1 MSVTDEI
8 KARLDIVNFLS
19 QYIQLK
25 KAGRNY
31 TGLCPFHA
39 EKTPSFV
46 VFPESQNWRC
56 FGACGEGGDI
66 FNFVMKHDGLDFVS
80 ALKVLAD
87 KAGVELQERTPEQV
101 KGDEHLDKMRGLLDE
116 TARYFHEQLME
127 SAEAQPARTY
137 VRKRG
142 LKRETLVSFRIGYA
156 PDNWQEALDHLK
168 TLGYTED
175 EIVEAGVAIRN
186 EERGRVYDRFRN
198 RLVIPICD
206 GRGQIIGFGARAL
219 DPDDNPKYL
228 NSPQTPL
235 FDKGATLFGLHMA
248 RRTIRESETAVIVEG
263 YMDAIQAHQAG
274 FTNVVAQMGTALTES
289 QLKQLSRYARRL
301 ILALDAD
308 AAGVRATMRGLDVA
322 RQTLAQ
328 PVVDY
333 VIEVGTSHLTTKS
346 TFGDREASARELL
359 PILLATENDLQQ
371 HYNVQRLALKLHLD
385 ERTLIQWAQ
394 QQRRSARV
402 ITKDRSRPQ
411 AQPAAQPADGQ
422 AESTQPPSI
431 PAQGSAMERYC
442 ISILMQKPRLWSM
455 ANRRMRQIAG
465 KKQGVQ
471 RGLGPLSSDD
481 FFHSDFRAIINLL
494 EKALAQD
501 DMEPIDYLEEH
512 LPYELRVEV
521 ERLLSEPIAA
531 YKQQQLSQM
540 LERERAKIAQLV
552 LRTSDE
558 FLQHVLNLR
567 KQRLIRENQNLY
579 FLLQEAD
586 SDTGM
591 QYHRQ
596 YEANRRALLLI
607 DQTINQMT
615 EMQRTL
621 T

>member
-46 VFPESQNWRC
+46 VFPEAQNWRC
-56 FGACGEGGDI
+56 FGACSEGGDI

-87 KAGVELQERTPEQV
+87 TAGVELQERTPEQV
-101 KGDEHLDKMRGLLDE
+101 KGDEHLDKMRGLLEE
-116 TARYFHEQLME
+116 TARFFHEQLME

-263 YMDAIQAHQAG
+263 YMDAIQAHQGG
-274 FTNVVAQMGTALTES
+274 FRNVVAQMGTALPEP
-289 QLKQLSRYARRL
+289 QLKQLSRYANRL
-301 ILALDAD
+301 ILALDPD
-308 AAGVRATMRGLDVA
+308 VAGIKATMRGLDVA
-322 RQTLAQ
+322 RQTLGA
-328 PVVDY
+328 P
-333 VIEVGTSHLTTKS
+333 
-346 TFGDREASARELL
+346 EAVFDPRGAIR
-359 PILLATENDLQQ
+359 
-371 HYNVQRLALKLHLD
+371 
-385 ERTLIQWAQ
+385 
-394 QQRRSARV
+394 
-402 ITKDRSRPQ
+402 Q
-411 AQPAAQPADGQ
+411 A
-422 AESTQPPSI
+422 
-431 PAQGSAMERYC
+431 
-442 ISILMQKPRLWSM
+442 
-455 ANRRMRQIAG
+455 
-465 KKQGVQ
+465 
-471 RGLGPLSSDD
+471 
-481 FFHSDFRAIINLL
+481 
-494 EKALAQD
+494 
-501 DMEPIDYLEEH
+501 
-512 LPYELRVEV
+512 
-521 ERLLSEPIAA
+521 
-531 YKQQQLSQM
+531 
-540 LERERAKIAQLV
+540 
-552 LRTSDE
+552 
-558 FLQHVLNLR
+558 
-567 KQRLIRENQNLY
+567 
-579 FLLQEAD
+579 
-586 SDTGM
+586 
-591 QYHRQ
+591 
-596 YEANRRALLLI
+596 
-607 DQTINQMT
+607 
-615 EMQRTL
+615 
-621 T
+621 